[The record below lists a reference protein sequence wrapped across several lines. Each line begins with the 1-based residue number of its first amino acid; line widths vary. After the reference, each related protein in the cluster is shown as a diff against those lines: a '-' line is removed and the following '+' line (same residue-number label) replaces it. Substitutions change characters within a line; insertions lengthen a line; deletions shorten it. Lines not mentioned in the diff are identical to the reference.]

1 MQAMPP
7 ARRTTRIA
15 SRDDARAGA
24 HRKDE
29 GFTLIELMIVVAII
43 GILAAVALP
52 AYQSY
57 IETAQTAKVV
67 DQYEQAV
74 RFVRWRF
81 RMVRTNQAMG
91 LDAVIPP
98 DTNAWILEMNPT
110 AAPAPG
116 GGNAYIPGGA
126 DNATG
131 AIGIAAVGIVD
142 DNTAAVTVSRP
153 AYAQLS
159 ATAIT
164 LALVDF

>member
-1 MQAMPP
+1 MH
-7 ARRTTRIA
+7 RSERIA
-15 SRDDARAGA
+15 SCTDARARRHG
-24 HRKDE
+24 RDE

-74 RFVRWRF
+74 RYVRWRF

-91 LDAVIPP
+91 LDAVIPL

-116 GGNAYIPGGA
+116 GGNAYISGGA
-126 DNATG
+126 DDATG
-131 AIGIAAVGIVD
+131 AIGITAVGVVGD
-142 DNTAAVTVSRP
+142 DTAAVTVSRP
-153 AYAQLS
+153 GYAQLS
-159 ATAIT
+159 ATTIT
-164 LALVDF
+164 LALADF